1 MCFYWDLDDYT
12 VVLNQSLDVSCLQ
25 YRAECYIRLDRF
37 EEAIADLKTVLQ
49 KTGDSKVSERIMEMM
64 KELGKQAYQQSSSVP
79 QSSNLKSKSLFG
91 TLFGS
96 FSSPPLEPVRPF
108 RYDPGFG
115 MLKTQY
121 EDCCDKLGVRIT
133 DSLETIKKR
142 FHLLA
147 LQYHPDKNPSE
158 EAQKQFVEIRKA
170 YEYVV
175 NNYSSLVCW
184 IMVYFQEIGKVRNNN
199 PNH

>member
-1 MCFYWDLDDYT
+1 MVRIAIWLDLDDFT
-12 VVLNQSLDVSCLQ
+12 VVLNQMVDVSCLQ
-25 YRAECYIRLDRF
+25 YRAECYFRLDRF
-37 EEAIADLKTVLQ
+37 EDAIADLKAVLQ

-64 KELGKQAYQQSSSVP
+64 ELQKLAHRQTSVSQAP
-79 QSSNLKSKSLFG
+79 NLKNRSFFG
-91 TLFGS
+91 TIFGS
-96 FSSPPLEPVRPF
+96 FSSPPLEPIHPF

-133 DSLETIKKR
+133 DSLESIKKR
-142 FHLLA
+142 FHVLA

-175 NNYSSLVCW
+175 NNYSFLVC
-184 IMVYFQEIGKVRNNN
+184 
-199 PNH
+199 